1 MIPPRILTRTLVAL
15 ATGVGAAVPA
25 GAVDLVHPHSSAF
38 VSLYRCDSNR
48 WIAVAYPAPFARSA
62 EPLRLS
68 WRGETVLL
76 APARSASG
84 ARYANRT
91 SDVEWRVKEREA
103 RLVRAS
109 DGSTLVSGCV
119 ET

>member
-1 MIPPRILTRTLVAL
+1 MNRTRMLTRTLVVL
-15 ATGVGAAVPA
+15 ATGVGATAAV
-25 GAVDLVHPHSSAF
+25 GANDAVHPHSSAF

-48 WIAVAYPAPFARSA
+48 WVAVAYPAPFARSA
-62 EPLRLS
+62 EPVRLS
-68 WRGETVLL
+68 WRGQTLLL

-84 ARYANRT
+84 ARYANRA
-91 SDVEWRVKEREA
+91 SDVEWRVKDREA